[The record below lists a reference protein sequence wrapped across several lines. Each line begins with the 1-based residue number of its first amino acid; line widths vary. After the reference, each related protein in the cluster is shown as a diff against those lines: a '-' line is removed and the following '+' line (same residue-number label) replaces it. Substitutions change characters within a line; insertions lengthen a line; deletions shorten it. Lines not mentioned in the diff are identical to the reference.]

1 MPSRNLEKMYL
12 DETYY
17 HIYNRGVNKRRIF
30 IDNEDYTVFLN
41 LLKRYLSNTP
51 IKDNKGREY
60 TSLFDRIELLS
71 FCLMPN
77 HYHILI
83 YQKDSL
89 AITSLLRSVATSYTM
104 YFNKKY
110 KRVGPLFQDRYKAS
124 LVSNDAYLMHIS
136 RYIHLNHKD
145 YKNWEFS
152 SYPYYLR
159 EKNASWVRP
168 DRILELFSNTQEY
181 IDFSDDYIEYKEML
195 DQIKSELASE

>member
-1 MPSRNLEKMYL
+1 MYL